1 MKGNAMSGLKLLVSD
16 RSGVYVPQRF
26 FQDYNCEVWGIDP
39 NGSDADTIWEGPHAD
54 WYWETW
60 DEILDKAH
68 YVDSNG
74 HRWTLHQ
81 DGDLWAIC
89 PELMDDEEY
98 KDFFGESRDLDND
111 EQARW
116 YDTSAELA

>member
-1 MKGNAMSGLKLLVSD
+1 MSGLKLLVSD
-16 RSGVYVPQRF
+16 NAGIYVPQRF

-39 NGSDADTIWEGPHAD
+39 NGSQADTIWEGPHAD

-74 HRWTLHQ
+74 YRWTLYQ

-116 YDTSAELA
+116 SDTSAELA